1 MDTLFIV
8 LRWKQVLSIRN
19 IREPSGSL
27 FCYSRIGLL
36 CPRHID
42 EVIMKALQAHLM
54 HESGK
59 DFQEIA
65 RALDITPAEAAKLWV
80 SVEKAHER
88 FKQKVVYRKRL
99 TNVGIKSR
107 HKKLVKHMRT
117 L

>member
-1 MDTLFIV
+1 
-8 LRWKQVLSIRN
+8 
-19 IREPSGSL
+19 
-27 FCYSRIGLL
+27 
-36 CPRHID
+36 
-42 EVIMKALQAHLM
+42 MKALQAHLM

-80 SVEKAHER
+80 SVEKAHEW
-88 FKQKVVYRKRL
+88 FKQKEKVVYRKRL
-99 TNVGIKSR
+99 TNVDIKSR

>member
-1 MDTLFIV
+1 
-8 LRWKQVLSIRN
+8 
-19 IREPSGSL
+19 
-27 FCYSRIGLL
+27 
-36 CPRHID
+36 
-42 EVIMKALQAHLM
+42 MKALQAHLM

-88 FKQKVVYRKRL
+88 FKQKEKVVYRKRL

-107 HKKLVKHMRT
+107 HKKLVKHMRS